1 MRNIHLTQEPVTL
14 TGFQAILKPS
24 KYGHSL
30 KALVGKDIVDALEK
44 EREDCIKWC
53 ESKLTKAKN
62 RCVLRP
68 EPWEEV
74 ENDQYTV

>member
-62 RCVLRP
+62 LGKR
-68 EPWEEV
+68 
-74 ENDQYTV
+74 

>member
-44 EREDCIKWC
+44 ERR
-53 ESKLTKAKN
+53 LH
-62 RCVLRP
+62 
-68 EPWEEV
+68 
-74 ENDQYTV
+74 